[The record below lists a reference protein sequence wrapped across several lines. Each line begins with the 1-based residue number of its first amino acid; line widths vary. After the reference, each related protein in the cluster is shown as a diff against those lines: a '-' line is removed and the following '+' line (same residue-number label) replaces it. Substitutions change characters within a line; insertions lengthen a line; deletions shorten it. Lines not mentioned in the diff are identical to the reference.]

1 MPQIMPCRANDQN
14 HHNNKIMAET
24 HCKYTYY
31 YFSNWFSISHF
42 LSFQHSFVH
51 LHRWHVNVNMI
62 MCTLHTKKAGILIL
76 MRFKWFAM
84 HAKNMHAEAR
94 APLDI
99 TEYVSIYWFIRAI
112 MCVSSRNISN
122 KIVAS
127 FEFAL
132 SLCVCVC
139 FAIEGAKMMNWCFTH
154 ACPCPYKHG
163 IAFCYCTI
171 IIIICQLAPTT
182 WTMPV
187 PMRRRVAHCRTN
199 TLIISLL
206 LVRFIICNAIIIIL
220 LMFET
225 HFDFI
230 QEHKIYG
237 FSYQTCIFEFSF
249 LRRLPDLRI
258 YRIAINTVFWPK
270 LRLLAASHLP
280 NIGKDLSHICAIWIM
295 GIMVKLSALLHPK
308 CATRLPQQIWIQ

>member
-1 MPQIMPCRANDQN
+1 MIRNARKEYACRSAC
-14 HHNNKIMAET
+14 AAG
-24 HCKYTYY
+24 Y
-31 YFSNWFSISHF
+31 
-42 LSFQHSFVH
+42 
-51 LHRWHVNVNMI
+51 HRI
-62 MCTLHTKKAGILIL
+62 CIYILIHSCHNVCL
-76 MRFKWFAM
+76 LAQHKQQDRRFF
-84 HAKNMHAEAR
+84 R
-94 APLDI
+94 I
-99 TEYVSIYWFIRAI
+99 
-112 MCVSSRNISN
+112 C
-122 KIVAS
+122 IV
-127 FEFAL
+127 FV
-132 SLCVCVC
+132 CVCVC

-199 TLIISLL
+199 TLIILLL

-295 GIMVKLSALLHPK
+295 GMMVKLSALLHPK